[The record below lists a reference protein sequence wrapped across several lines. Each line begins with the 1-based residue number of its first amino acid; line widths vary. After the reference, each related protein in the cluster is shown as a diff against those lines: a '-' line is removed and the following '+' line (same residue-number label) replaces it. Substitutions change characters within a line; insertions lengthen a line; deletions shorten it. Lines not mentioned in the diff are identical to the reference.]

1 MKGEIGFKEKEE
13 QYCRGKN
20 DDSGHDFV
28 RDVLGNVGV
37 YGVYGFE
44 QEVGEFTLA
53 NAEVVYV
60 HDPGEGELVDEHE
73 YDVISG
79 KVGRRIG
86 SHATPTCMGDCRP
99 YGEVDDGFEYATDHP
114 YRHGGAILKLVEQ

>member
-20 DDSGHDFV
+20 DDSGQDFV
-28 RDVLGNVGV
+28 RDIFGYVGV
-37 YGVYGFE
+37 YGMDGFE
-44 QEVGEFTLA
+44 QEVGEFALA
-53 NAEVVYV
+53 NAKVVCV

-79 KVGRRIG
+79 KVGW
-86 SHATPTCMGDCRP
+86 
-99 YGEVDDGFEYATDHP
+99 
-114 YRHGGAILKLVEQ
+114 